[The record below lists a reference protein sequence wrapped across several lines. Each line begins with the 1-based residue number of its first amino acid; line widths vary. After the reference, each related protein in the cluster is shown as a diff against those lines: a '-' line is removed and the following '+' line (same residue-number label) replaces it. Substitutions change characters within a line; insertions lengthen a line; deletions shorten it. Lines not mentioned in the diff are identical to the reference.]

1 MPPKPE
7 YGFLPK
13 TEKKEK
19 DKKQKKKQK
28 NGHKSL

>member
-13 TEKKEK
+13 TEKKIKRQKTNEK
-19 DKKQKKKQK
+19 AKKWP
-28 NGHKSL
+28 